1 MIDTKLKP
9 GQTIGA
15 FNPDRKA
22 FKKYESSNLETG
34 HENKSPNKVF
44 DPVRMKSQILEE
56 KMIKHHE
63 RISYISEKKTAPQTT
78 NEKVEV

>member
-22 FKKYESSNLETG
+22 FKKYESSNPETG
-34 HENKSPNKVF
+34 HENKSPKTLTPNKVF
-44 DPVRMKSQILEE
+44 DPVRMKS
-56 KMIKHHE
+56 
-63 RISYISEKKTAPQTT
+63 
-78 NEKVEV
+78 

>member
-22 FKKYESSNLETG
+22 FKKYESSNPETG

-44 DPVRMKSQILEE
+44 DPVRMKS
-56 KMIKHHE
+56 
-63 RISYISEKKTAPQTT
+63 
-78 NEKVEV
+78 